1 MTNKNQTPQDYNNE
15 IFEQKP
21 PFSEINA
28 LNAIQS
34 PTNPQWVKTRNIKG
48 SNLSYVSG
56 DLVIR
61 LLNKAFKY
69 RWSFEIKETKVV
81 ESADRVFKNRNTGQ
95 ETITPQNPVVQT
107 LGRLTVPGWGVR
119 EQWGAQPI
127 IGGQDIQEHAFKASA
142 TDALKKCASMFG
154 IALDL
159 YGTEG
164 MVDLAVTPQ
173 DYLADDE
180 QSFET
185 LKQRM
190 VEAQKNNNLS
200 KAEPEPEEIS
210 SLAEEEEESYQEEY
224 TEVQTQQQETP
235 VAESAPTSEPLDE
248 VQQTRLETEEPAPV
262 QEAPAPSPQP
272 KTVESSVGKWRE
284 EDIMGMKRIKEVL
297 NLKNNND
304 LDIYV
309 KEFMNNQ
316 EATMLQHI
324 NPTNITDFITFMDLT
339 HLK

>member
-48 SNLSYVSG
+48 TNLSYVSG

-95 ETITPQNPVVQT
+95 ETLTPQNPVVQT

-127 IGGQDIQEHAFKASA
+127 IGGQDVQEHAFKASA

-224 TEVQTQQQETP
+224 TEVQTQQPETP

-248 VQQTRLETEEPAPV
+248 VQQTRLETEEPAP
-262 QEAPAPSPQP
+262 QETSEA
-272 KTVESSVGKWRE
+272 E
-284 EDIMGMKRIKEVL
+284 E
-297 NLKNNND
+297 
-304 LDIYV
+304 
-309 KEFMNNQ
+309 
-316 EATMLQHI
+316 EAGQ
-324 NPTNITDFITFMDLT
+324 
-339 HLK
+339 

>member
-95 ETITPQNPVVQT
+95 ETITPQNPVIQT

-119 EQWGAQPI
+119 EQWGAQPV
-127 IGGQDIQEHAFKASA
+127 IGGQDVQEHAFKASA

-164 MVDLAVTPQ
+164 MVDLAVTTQ
-173 DYLADDE
+173 DYLRDDE

-224 TEVQTQQQETP
+224 TEVQTQQPEAP
-235 VAESAPTSEPLDE
+235 VAEPSPTSEPLDE

-272 KTVESSVGKWRE
+272 KESASSVGKWRE

-297 NLKNNND
+297 NLTNNSD